1 MRYNPFMALLAT
13 TRFSGFF
20 DELKEIEDVY
30 HVEVLKLRRRQ
41 REALRRIEL
50 EADRR
55 DVEAMKS
62 RVSKRYG
69 AAT

>member
-1 MRYNPFMALLAT
+1 MALLAT

>member
-1 MRYNPFMALLAT
+1 MRYNPFMT
-13 TRFSGFF
+13 SFVVSRFKGFF
-20 DELKEIEDVY
+20 DELKEIEDAY

-62 RVSKRYG
+62 RVSRKYG
-69 AAT
+69 TGT